1 MKFVIYKEELKL
13 YFKMTELKE
22 NDFKY
27 SFKVTMRTLE
37 ELGKL
42 PVADDEYLVIKWIS
56 KDAIEVYVCEEN

>member
-1 MKFVIYKEELKL
+1 M

-27 SFKVTMRTLE
+27 SFKITMTSLE

-56 KDAIEVYVCEEN
+56 KDVIEVYVCEEN